1 MLALDLNV
9 CHYKSLSLI
18 HRQHDRRGSS
28 GHSGC
33 GPAINKALASSVRRA
48 SHPHPEAVSR
58 GIVGCRVWYLMSHSL
73 VHHGLLT
80 GCHDLH
86 QEVSPYLLSIHHDL
100 FTGSFDLYQLMNF

>member
-1 MLALDLNV
+1 
-9 CHYKSLSLI
+9 
-18 HRQHDRRGSS
+18 
-28 GHSGC
+28 
-33 GPAINKALASSVRRA
+33 
-48 SHPHPEAVSR
+48 
-58 GIVGCRVWYLMSHSL
+58 MSHSL